1 MCRRWRA
8 PILKGFRK
16 NVMSADHPLQTVVAD
31 IGGTHARFARLRPG
45 GGFGPVAKLST
56 RAFTGLAAAL
66 EAFVENEGGP
76 WPARLSIAVAGPV
89 LGDDVALTNAPW
101 RFSIRDLEARLKL
114 AELKV
119 ANDYEA
125 LALALPHL
133 AGTDRLRIGPCRCH
147 GRDGAPLAVL
157 GPGTGLGMA
166 GLVPVG
172 AGWHPVTSEC
182 GYISLAPHTD
192 RELSAFR
199 ILRDQYGRVSAERV
213 LSGPGLVDLH
223 LALAAHDNRRP
234 AEETPEAIIRAAKA
248 DGRGAA
254 AETVR
259 MFCDLLGGLAGD
271 VALLLLAR
279 GGVYLAGGILPR
291 IVAMLQRSRFRER
304 FESKG
309 RGTPVVVDTPTFLIT
324 HEFPTLIGCAAH
336 LNR

>member
-1 MCRRWRA
+1 MTEIRS
-8 PILKGFRK
+8 K
-16 NVMSADHPLQTVVAD
+16 NTLSTVVAD
-31 IGGTHARFARLRPG
+31 IGGTHARFARLNPQG
-45 GGFGPVAKLST
+45 GLGPVTKLST
-56 RAFTGLAAAL
+56 KAFTGIADAL
-66 EAFVENEGGP
+66 DAFLLIDGGP
-76 WPARLSIAVAGPV
+76 RPARLSLAVAGPV

-133 AGTDRLRIGPCRCH
+133 AAADKVRIGTYR
-147 GRDGAPLAVL
+147 GDGQTGAPLAVL

-182 GYISLAPHTD
+182 GYIGLAPQTD

-223 LALAAHDNRRP
+223 LALAVLDNRRP

-279 GGVYLAGGILPR
+279 GGIYLAGGILPR
-291 IVAMLQRSRFRER
+291 IVDMLQGSRFRER

-309 RGTPVVVDTPTFLIT
+309 RGTPVVADTPTFLIT
-324 HEFPTLIGCAAH
+324 HEFPTLLGCAAH